1 MLVSL
6 DKEEFIDNVRRK
18 DSTVEAYHISEFPQ

>member
-18 DSTVEAYHISEFPQ
+18 DSTVEAYRISEFPQ